1 MQTRLRIG
9 TRGSKL
15 ALAQTGMVIA
25 ALAHAHRWGA
35 DEVQARTEVVPI
47 TTTGDRI
54 QDRSLAEIGGKGLFA
69 KEIEEALLA
78 GTIDCAVHS
87 LKDLPAVM
95 PQGLIVGC
103 YLQREDPRDAFVSL
117 TAATLQDLPPNA
129 VVGTS
134 SVRRRAMLLHLRADI
149 ELVEFRGNVDTRL
162 RKLDEGQAQA
172 TVLALAGLKRLSMEK
187 HVRHIFTKKEMLPAV
202 AQGAVGIEIR
212 ANDTKTRELIA
223 PANHGATAAAVM
235 IERAFQAELGGS
247 CRTPIA
253 GLAEWVDA
261 KRLAFKGCVLSRD
274 GTKRFDVAR
283 IAGVRTATEATAVGA
298 DAGKEMLIRAGRSFL
313 DA

>member
-1 MQTRLRIG
+1 VQTRLRIG

-47 TTTGDRI
+47 TTSGDRI
-54 QDRSLAEIGGKGLFA
+54 QDRSLADIGGKGLFA

-95 PQGLIVGC
+95 PEGLIVGC
-103 YLQREDPRDAFVSL
+103 YLEREDARDAFVSK
-117 TAATLQDLPPNA
+117 TAATLQELPQGA
-129 VVGTS
+129 IVGTS
-134 SVRRRAMLLHLRADI
+134 SVRRRAMLLSLRRDL

-172 TVLALAGLKRLSMEK
+172 TVLALAGLKRLNLDK
-187 HVRHIFTKKEMLPAV
+187 HARHVFTAKEMLPAV
-202 AQGAVGIEIR
+202 AQGAVGIEVR
-212 ANDTKTRELIA
+212 ANDTKTRELII
-223 PANHGATAAAVM
+223 PANHRATAVAVT
-235 IERAFQAELGGS
+235 IERAFQATLGGS

-253 GLAEWVDA
+253 GLAEWADA
-261 KRLAFKGCVLSRD
+261 KKLSFKGCVLSRD
-274 GTKRFDVAR
+274 GTKRYDVVR
-283 IAGVRTATEATAVGA
+283 VAGVTTPGEATAAGN
-298 DAGKEMLIRAGRSFL
+298 DAGREILSRAGRAFL
-313 DA
+313 EA